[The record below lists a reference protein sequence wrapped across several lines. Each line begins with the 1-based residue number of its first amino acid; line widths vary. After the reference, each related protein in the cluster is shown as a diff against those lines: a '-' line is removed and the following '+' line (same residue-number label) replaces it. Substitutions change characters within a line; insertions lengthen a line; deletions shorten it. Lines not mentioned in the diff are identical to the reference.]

1 VIDIELKARVRAEL
15 FRCAFAGAFPTY
27 AEFFDR
33 IRPGKTM
40 GNFPYQTHFNK
51 IAEEER
57 ENGYP
62 DITFVVRSKNGYPNQ
77 IDFDDARNGP
87 NPRQLDSLKKG
98 TDQVIKVYCPAN
110 TLNPYR

>member
-1 VIDIELKARVRAEL
+1 MIDIELKARVRAEL

-33 IRPGKTM
+33 IHPGKTM

-87 NPRQLDSLKKG
+87 NPRQLDSLQKG